1 VLPQEGFK
9 ADAGAFP
16 RKMRIRCKSE
26 DVDAFIC
33 RLSLNGLFP
42 IIRTEDIGA
51 FNLEDKMA
59 RLHPWLKLFRSFK
72 GIDFSRLHFDD
83 WKKQGAIVTD
93 NPSIRAAVY
102 WNDTEALLVLANSES
117 ALPQRT
123 TFKVN
128 TEALGWEGK
137 TPLNLLE
144 RLSGKKLSVNG
155 SLLRNQGVVLELP
168 GYGYKVYQLK
178 LETGRK

>member
-1 VLPQEGFK
+1 
-9 ADAGAFP
+9 
-16 RKMRIRCKSE
+16 
-26 DVDAFIC
+26 
-33 RLSLNGLFP
+33 
-42 IIRTEDIGA
+42 
-51 FNLEDKMA
+51 
-59 RLHPWLKLFRSFK
+59 
-72 GIDFSRLHFDD
+72 
-83 WKKQGAIVTD
+83 VTD